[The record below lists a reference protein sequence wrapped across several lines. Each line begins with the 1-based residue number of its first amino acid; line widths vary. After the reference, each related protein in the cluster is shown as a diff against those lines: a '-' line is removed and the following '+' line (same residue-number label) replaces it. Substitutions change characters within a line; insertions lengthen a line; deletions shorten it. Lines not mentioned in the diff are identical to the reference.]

1 MTVDTQRRFY
11 VIHYFLCCPQEELQ
25 KLAGQMEFMK
35 IVHMGIN
42 NPHLKSKVSGYFHSS
57 SANMHMHASPMP
69 SRQSAGSGVGHPP
82 SNNASGSAAVVHF
95 EGDPHTLNL
104 NLLNHSKTSPTPTS
118 IPAPPPPAH
127 IKLPSPVEEHLADDS
142 PTAELLSERV

>member
-1 MTVDTQRRFY
+1 
-11 VIHYFLCCPQEELQ
+11 
-25 KLAGQMEFMK
+25 MEFMK

-104 NLLNHSKTSPTPTS
+104 NLLNHSKTSPTPTALPAPTPTALPAPTPTAL
-118 IPAPPPPAH
+118 PAPPPPAH